1 MRRLLILGCDDV
13 KLFSGIVIVTAL
25 ALCSWALAVTCL
37 YLHWLNKKNLFE
49 YLGAKKEKRKKL
61 RLKTRLTTGVIELG
75 KKFAPVGQRF
85 KLFVS
90 AEKLERQLA
99 LAGNP
104 SDLNVGGFL
113 GLRFVLFVAG
123 LLIADVWL
131 YFGMP
136 LALFVLIVLP
146 MCGFVL
152 PSIWINMLA
161 KSRQEQIALDLP
173 DFLDGMSVTLQAG
186 VPLDAAMNQVVNHME
201 GPLAEELQ
209 RFNRELELGVPRE
222 EAYHR
227 LVNRNECEELETLV
241 QSLIQGSKLGVPIA
255 RTFKVMADDMRIT
268 RFNKVK
274 EKAAKA
280 SPKVTLVTSFI
291 ITPGVMLAILGL
303 IVLNIIYNPQF
314 IGGGFR

>member
-1 MRRLLILGCDDV
+1 V
-13 KLFSGIVIVTAL
+13 QFFSTIIIVTAL
-25 ALCSWALAVTCL
+25 AIFSWALAVTCL
-37 YLHWLNKKNLFE
+37 YLNWLNKKSLLE
-49 YLGAKKEKRKKL
+49 HLGAKKEKRKKESI
-61 RLKTRLTTGVIELG
+61 RTRLTNSIINLG
-75 KKFAPVGQRF
+75 KKCAPVGQRF
-85 KLFVS
+85 KLFVNT
-90 AEKLERQLA
+90 EKLERQLA

-104 SDLNVGGFL
+104 GDLNVGGFL
-113 GLRFVLFVAG
+113 GLRFVLFVSG

-131 YFGMP
+131 YFDMP
-136 LALFVLIVLP
+136 LALFALIALP
-146 MCGFVL
+146 VGGFIY
-152 PSIWINMLA
+152 PSVWISMAA
-161 KSRQEQIALDLP
+161 KSRQEQIGLDLP

-186 VPLDAAMNQVVNHME
+186 VPLDAAMDQVVNHME

-280 SPKVTLVTSFI
+280 SPKVTLVTSFV
-291 ITPGVMLAILGL
+291 ITPGVMIAILGL